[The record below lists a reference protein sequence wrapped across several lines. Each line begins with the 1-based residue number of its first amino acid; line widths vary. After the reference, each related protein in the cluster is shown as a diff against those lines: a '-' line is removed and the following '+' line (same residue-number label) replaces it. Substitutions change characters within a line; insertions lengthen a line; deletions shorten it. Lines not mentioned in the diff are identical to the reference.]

1 MPVVRVLLISL
12 LLIVIAIIP
21 VSAQF
26 TDLDALSN
34 CNFSLLAGR
43 DDIQFG
49 AVILNLETGEGCTE
63 NLDTPFPVASV
74 PKLFV
79 LGAYLEQVSLNQLA
93 FGQQVPFTRAYWM
106 DGRSDTLNEA
116 RLGELVTLGE
126 LSEIMISRS
135 DNAAT
140 WMLMDTV
147 GWDTVQQHINGT
159 GIEGI
164 GEVIPYS
171 MVDKLKLEFLDE
183 TWKDV
188 PLGVA
193 SRFYRGRQADDLV
206 PLYFESPPDYS
217 RSERI
222 EANQQYFETYDYN
235 TLSPRAMTEY
245 LLWQRENLFTA
256 PSSQATAARWFFNTM
271 LLTQRQYS
279 TQALPGNLVI
289 GAKNGFD
296 YGLLAEVNVT
306 VPAIDAYAPQT
317 LIILFAR
324 MTDFSAPDLQ
334 RPRNDPDGTLNL
346 LFRDLSPT
354 INRILY
360 PNFAPPTINRN
371 EAIAKMI
378 FQTEREMSVCW
389 TPFEQSDFTQLNIL
403 EGCLNQ
409 MLDKTFYTVGD
420 ELALGLILRGLEGTD
435 TRLVLV
441 YTAPDGRQF
450 SYQTQWFFQGDAG
463 LTWSHPLDMEGIWTV
478 DLYINLERVS
488 SRLMQVEALEG

>member
-1 MPVVRVLLISL
+1 MNACRFLFISL
-12 LLIVIAIIP
+12 VILLMP
-21 VSAQF
+21 LPLSAQF
-26 TDLDALSN
+26 TDLDALSS
-34 CNFSLLAGR
+34 CNFGLLSGR
-43 DDIQFG
+43 EDVEFG
-49 AVILNLETGEGCTE
+49 AVILNLETGAGCTE
-63 NLDTPFPVASV
+63 NLDETFPVASV

-79 LGAYLEQVSLNQLA
+79 LGAYLEQVSLNQLS

-106 DGRSDTLNEA
+106 AGRSDTLNES

-126 LSEIMISRS
+126 LSEIMISQS

-140 WMLMDTV
+140 WMLMDAV
-147 GWDTVQQHINGT
+147 GWEAVQSYINRT

-183 TWKDV
+183 AWGDV

-193 SRFYRGRQADDLV
+193 ARYYRGRQTDDLS
-206 PLYFESPPDYS
+206 PLYFESPPNYA

-222 EANQQYFETYDYN
+222 EANRQYFETYDYN
-235 TLSPRAMTEY
+235 TITPRAMAQY
-245 LLWQRENLFTA
+245 LLQQRDNLFTA

-279 TQALPGNLVI
+279 TQSLPGTTVI

-296 YGLLAEVNVT
+296 YGLLAEVSVT

-334 RPRNDPDGTLNL
+334 RPRNDPDGTLNI
-346 LFRDLSPT
+346 LFTQLSPT

-371 EAIAKMI
+371 EAIARMV
-378 FQTEREMSVCW
+378 FQTEREMSQCW
-389 TPFEQSDFTQLNIL
+389 NPFEASEFTQLNTL
-403 EGCLNQ
+403 EGCLDQ

-420 ELALGLILRGLEGTD
+420 ELALGLILRGLEGSD

-488 SRLMQVEALEG
+488 SRLMQVEE